1 MNYLE
6 QQTEQLLEQRTEK
19 LIKDSLFSDEVLDM
33 ISENMRPI
41 DTLMSYYKC
50 ASMEVETKFKVL
62 NEQFSLKYDCNPI
75 ESIKTRIKSMDSIL
89 KKIRRKNIPLSFEAI
104 ENEIRDIAGV
114 RVICSFIEDI
124 YMLADC
130 FLAQD
135 DITLIEI
142 KDYIKNP
149 KPSGYRSLHLIV
161 EVPIFLHN
169 EKRPMKVEVQ
179 IRTLAMDLWASQ
191 EHKLRY
197 KKNIPEDEQENISAE
212 LADCAEIIA
221 SIDRRMEN
229 LRTRMKSSEYMEK
242 AKKSSKNIGDLIR
255 NGLKNTIGVNKY

>member
-1 MNYLE
+1 
-6 QQTEQLLEQRTEK
+6 
-19 LIKDSLFSDEVLDM
+19 
-33 ISENMRPI
+33 
-41 DTLMSYYKC
+41 
-50 ASMEVETKFKVL
+50 
-62 NEQFSLKYDCNPI
+62 
-75 ESIKTRIKSMDSIL
+75 
-89 KKIRRKNIPLSFEAI
+89 
-104 ENEIRDIAGV
+104 
-114 RVICSFIEDI
+114 
-124 YMLADC
+124 
-130 FLAQD
+130 
-135 DITLIEI
+135 
-142 KDYIKNP
+142 
-149 KPSGYRSLHLIV
+149 
-161 EVPIFLHN
+161 
-169 EKRPMKVEVQ
+169 MKVEVQ